1 MNPKHPLVAIRET
14 LSSSA
19 TRNHETEYK
28 REIVDLFR
36 DYRHPWDIFTEL
48 IQNSVDAIN
57 QHATPVKGEIIL
69 EITNKCINHI
79 GSTKQELIMLLYCL
93 ATQIDGYA
101 TPILN
106 RVSQSI

>member
-1 MNPKHPLVAIRET
+1 MNLKHPLVAIGET

-19 TRNHETEYK
+19 TRNHETEHK

-57 QHATPVKGEIIL
+57 QHSTPINGEITL
-69 EITNKCINHI
+69 EITKAHRNIRII
-79 GSTKQELIMLLYCL
+79 GHNCSNI
-93 ATQIDGYA
+93 
-101 TPILN
+101 
-106 RVSQSI
+106 